1 MVPRSYCRSDL
12 ALKTRSN
19 AVSEIL
25 ERQADL
31 RALGY
36 LLKGIDR
43 KFGGGTE

>member
-1 MVPRSYCRSDL
+1 MVPRTYCRSDL
-12 ALKTRSN
+12 ALKTGSS

-25 ERQADL
+25 EGQADL

-36 LLKGIDR
+36 LLKGIDG